1 MDEIVKKS
9 SKRQAGR
16 NGGELRVGG
25 PGRPKGSVSI
35 TNELKK
41 VLAEDGNAEKVAR
54 AMVLHAAKGNGA
66 AIKHILERVD
76 GKVPDEVVLTNERVD
91 LSGLSVEEL
100 HQFRALMAKC
110 NAKPQGD

>member
-1 MDEIVKKS
+1 MSKETGKKREPQPHGGAL
-9 SKRQAGR
+9 KRDA
-16 NGGELRVGG
+16 G

-54 AMVLHAAKGNGA
+54 AIVLHAAKGNGA

-76 GKVPDEVVLTNERVD
+76 GKLADVVHVSDERRD
-91 LSGLSVEEL
+91 LSSVPMEKLAQVEEL
-100 HQFRALMAKC
+100 LR
-110 NAKPQGD
+110 NESPDS

>member
-1 MDEIVKKS
+1 MPKKTGVKPEPQPHGGAL
-9 SKRQAGR
+9 KRDA
-16 NGGELRVGG
+16 G

-41 VLAEDGNAEKVAR
+41 VLAEDGNAEKMAR

-76 GKVPDEVVLTNERVD
+76 GKVPDEVVLTDERVD

>member
-1 MDEIVKKS
+1 MPEEIVNKS
-9 SKRQAGR
+9 SGRQPGR

-54 AMVLHAAKGNGA
+54 AIVLHAAKGNGA

-76 GKVPDEVVLTNERVD
+76 GKLADVVHVSDERRD
-91 LSGLSVEEL
+91 LSSVPMEKLAQVEEL
-100 HQFRALMAKC
+100 LRDES
-110 NAKPQGD
+110 PDS

>member
-1 MDEIVKKS
+1 MADKTGKKPEPQPHGGAL
-9 SKRQAGR
+9 KRDA
-16 NGGELRVGG
+16 G

-54 AMVLHAAKGNGA
+54 AIVLHAAKGNGA

-76 GKVPDEVVLTNERVD
+76 GKLADVVHVSDERRD
-91 LSGLSVEEL
+91 LSSVPMEKLAQVEEL
-100 HQFRALMAKC
+100 LRDES
-110 NAKPQGD
+110 PDS